1 MIANLTEGPVAG
13 HLRRQATPM
22 AIGLLAIFSFDA
34 VDLFFISQLGDA
46 PLAAISFAFPIIWL
60 LSAIGIGFEAG
71 ASSCISRAVG
81 QNDQYKARRL
91 TTDTAVLATLVAFAL
106 CLVGL
111 ATIRPVFSALGATE
125 EVMPLIEDYMGVW
138 YWVDPVATAMWLC
151 LAGIRARGNTLLEGK
166 VITVAAL
173 LNAVL
178 DPILIF
184 GWFGFPR
191 LEIRGA
197 AIASLIANAVMLC
210 FTLVYLHTKLRVFAN
225 PFTKFAVILDSWR
238 QILRIA
244 APAALTYATVPISN
258 AIVVAMVADYGL
270 NAVAGF
276 GIAMRIEPIALI
288 FFYSLSA
295 IASPFVGMNFG
306 ARQFDRLLE
315 ARRVIARFCVI
326 FGLVLAASLDL
337 AAYPLTGLFTVS
349 DSIQSVAVEYLW
361 LVSISYGAHGLIMT
375 ANSIFNGLGTPMP
388 AVVLTSLRVIFV
400 FLPLAFIGRRLF
412 DLQGIFAAS
421 AIANIA
427 VGTLAYYWVGF
438 RIRSLNGRT
447 GSATGVAE
455 PGSATER

>member
-46 PLAAISFAFPIIWL
+46 PLAAVSFAFPIIWL

-81 QNDQYKARRL
+81 QNDQNKARRL
-91 TTDTAVLATLVAFAL
+91 TTDTAVLATLVAFTL
-106 CLVGL
+106 CLIGL
-111 ATIRPVFSALGATE
+111 ATIQPVFSALGATE

-138 YWVDPVATAMWLC
+138 YWVEPVATAMWVC

-166 VITVAAL
+166 VITAAAL

-191 LEIRGA
+191 LEIQGA
-197 AIASLIANAVMLC
+197 AVASLIANAVMLC

-225 PFTKFAVILDSWR
+225 PFTKFSTILDSWR

-244 APAALTYATVPISN
+244 APAALTYATVPISS
-258 AIVVAMVADYGL
+258 AIVVRMVAGYGL

-295 IASPFVGMNFG
+295 ITSPFIGMNFS
-306 ARQFDRLLE
+306 AQQFNRLLE
-315 ARRVIARFCVI
+315 ARRVTAKFCVI
-326 FGLVLAASLDL
+326 FGIVLAASLDL
-337 AAYPLTGLFTVS
+337 IAFPLPGLFTAS
-349 DSIQSVAVEYLW
+349 DSIQSVAVGYLW
-361 LVSISYGAHGLIMT
+361 LVSISYGAHGLIMST
-375 ANSIFNGLGTPMP
+375 NSMFNGLGTPMP

-412 DLQGIFAAS
+412 GFQGIFAAS
-421 AIANIA
+421 AMANIA
-427 VGTLAYYWVGF
+427 VGTLAYYWIGH
-438 RIRSLNGRT
+438 RIRSLTGHAADANGDAKPA
-447 GSATGVAE
+447 GSVK
-455 PGSATER
+455 R